1 MIYSDL
7 TSKKNPVDSSLS
19 SPEQSKRVPFGRIH
33 SVETFGSVD
42 GPGIRFIVF
51 LKGCAMRCRYCH
63 NPDTWDP
70 QSDDLRTADT
80 PLSLLLGPERRN
92 HGERR
97 RSSLANRLPYRP
109 LPQGKSTGSQYLSR
123 HSCTPVYLSRT
134 VFREISRADEV
145 HRSCTFRHQTY

>member
-7 TSKKNPVDSSLS
+7 TSKENPVDSSLP

-70 QSDDLRTADT
+70 QSDDLRTADEVLEQALHYRSYWGRKGGIT
-80 PLSLLLGPERRN
+80 ASGGEALLQIDFLTDLFRKAKAQGVN
-92 HGERR
+92 TC
-97 RSSLANRLPYRP
+97 LDTAARP
-109 LPQGKSTGSQYLSR
+109 FTCREPFFGK
-123 HSCTPVYLSRT
+123 
-134 VFREISRADEV
+134 V